1 MKYFKSPGRKAH
13 FKFKV
18 LLPLILG
25 HDIVHY
31 KREMKEWMSYVM
43 SLKPHSELGKTPKKR
58 AVDLFHQETQLYLGK
73 APEFKVTRTLD
84 IDPEF
89 TGM

>member
-1 MKYFKSPGRKAH
+1 
-13 FKFKV
+13 
-18 LLPLILG
+18 
-25 HDIVHY
+25 
-31 KREMKEWMSYVM
+31 M

-58 AVDLFHQETQLYLGK
+58 DVDSFHQETQLYLGK